1 MLPRMGVAMVAAV
14 TLAIVPGAAATVK
27 SAGGIKYVTKAVDVK
42 GKARATGVA
51 RCPRH
56 THVLGGGE
64 RNTGGFGSIRLNQ
77 TFPKDASDPDSRPDD
92 GWGVRVRN
100 GKSKRRTVKVQA
112 ICAKTKVSYVQVRF
126 VAPAST
132 ESDEVEA
139 SCPPGTHAYSGG
151 VGGPRKSPIYPNS
164 SFPASPSGTGATKWG
179 AYVDNRSATAEQ
191 NATIF
196 AVCGASQPA
205 VVTATVQ
212 AVPIG
217 TQGGRAPHCPSG
229 KHAVGGGL
237 STTGGYKDV
246 EINTLSPVTVAGKPG
261 AGWRAL
267 VDVTF
272 PFAPQ
277 VTVYAVCRS

>member
-1 MLPRMGVAMVAAV
+1 MGVAMVAAV
-14 TLAIVPGAAATVK
+14 TLAIAPGAAATVK

-51 RCPRH
+51 RCPKH

-64 RNTGGFGSIRLNQ
+64 RNAGGFGSIRLNQ
-77 TFPKDASDPDSRPDD
+77 TFPKDASDSDSRPDD

-100 GKSKRRTVKVQA
+100 GKSKRLAVKVQA
-112 ICAKTKVSYVQVRF
+112 ICAKTKVRYVQVRF
-126 VAPAST
+126 VAGAST
-132 ESDEVEA
+132 ETGEVDA
-139 SCPPGTHAYSGG
+139 SCPPGTHAFSGG
-151 VGGPRKSPIYPNS
+151 VGAPRKSPIYLNS
-164 SFPASPSGTGATKWG
+164 SFPSSPAATGATEWG

-205 VVTATVQ
+205 IVTATVQ
-212 AVPIG
+212 TIPIG
-217 TQGGRAPHCPSG
+217 TQGGRAPHCPAG
-229 KHAVGGGL
+229 RHAIGGGL
-237 STTGGYKDV
+237 GTTGGYKDV
-246 EINTLSPVTVAGKPG
+246 AINTLGPVTVVGKPG